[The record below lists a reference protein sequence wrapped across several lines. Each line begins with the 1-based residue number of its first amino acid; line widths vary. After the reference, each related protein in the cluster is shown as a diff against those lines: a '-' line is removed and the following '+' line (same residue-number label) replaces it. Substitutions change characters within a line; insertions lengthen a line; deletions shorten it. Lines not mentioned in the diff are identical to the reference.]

1 MEKRVDLN
9 SLEEIS
15 KIIFKMPKGNLFTV
29 VKNFTYI
36 EEYKKEEDEKLK
48 EEINKDGI
56 ITEQINKTG
65 YTDSL
70 ILYILSEMV
79 SIKEFKDIHEFE
91 KVQIYIEDG
100 YVPEIIIRIDLPKE
114 SGWKYHWILK
124 CYKMNFHT
132 KDLL

>member
-1 MEKRVDLN
+1 MEKRVDLH

-48 EEINKDGI
+48 EEIHKDGI

-65 YTDSL
+65 YPDSL
-70 ILYILSEMV
+70 ILYILSKMV

-91 KVQIYIEDG
+91 KVQIDIEDG
-100 YVPEIIIRIDLPKE
+100 YVPEIIIRIDLVKE
-114 SGWKYHWILK
+114 RE
-124 CYKMNFHT
+124 
-132 KDLL
+132 

>member
-1 MEKRVDLN
+1 MLTDFDGRLRMEKRVDLH

-36 EEYKKEEDEKLK
+36 EEFKKEEDEKLK
-48 EEINKDGI
+48 EEINKDGV

-79 SIKEFKDIHEFE
+79 SIKEFKDI
-91 KVQIYIEDG
+91 
-100 YVPEIIIRIDLPKE
+100 
-114 SGWKYHWILK
+114 
-124 CYKMNFHT
+124 
-132 KDLL
+132 

>member
-1 MEKRVDLN
+1 MRLTEFDGRLRMEKRVDLH

-48 EEINKDGI
+48 EEINKDGV

-65 YTDSL
+65 YSDSL

-91 KVQIYIEDG
+91 KVQIDIEDG
-100 YVPEIIIRIDLPKE
+100 YVPGIILRIDLPKE
-114 SGWKYHWILK
+114 SE
-124 CYKMNFHT
+124 
-132 KDLL
+132 

>member
-1 MEKRVDLN
+1 MLTDFDGRLRMEKRVDLH

-36 EEYKKEEDEKLK
+36 EEFKKEEDEKLK
-48 EEINKDGI
+48 EEINKDGV

-91 KVQIYIEDG
+91 KVQIDIDDG
-100 YVPEIIIRIDLPKE
+100 YVPGIILRIDLPKE
-114 SGWKYHWILK
+114 SG
-124 CYKMNFHT
+124 
-132 KDLL
+132 